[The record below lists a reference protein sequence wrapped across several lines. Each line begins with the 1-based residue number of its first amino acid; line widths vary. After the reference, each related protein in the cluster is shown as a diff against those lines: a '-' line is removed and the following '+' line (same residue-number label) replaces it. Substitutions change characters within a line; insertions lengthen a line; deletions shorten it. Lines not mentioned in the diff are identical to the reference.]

1 MTIFVSLYRMNIQ
14 QTIMKKTAI
23 ILSAALLAGLAL
35 TGCNNAAVNAPEQAK
50 SDSTAV
56 AGSIVFFNIDKVVE
70 NYDMANDL
78 RSVVETKVNGI
89 QAEIDRR
96 GNKLQKDLNDFQNKL
111 NKGLLLRSDAE
122 ERQIKLQQQQNEYQ
136 QYAMAKQQEMQEELQ
151 VMNNQIG
158 NAIYE
163 FVQAYNAKKQYA
175 LILTTTGDILPMPV
189 VTGSPALDITDEI
202 LEGLNA
208 EYVKTKAEEKEQ

>member
-1 MTIFVSLYRMNIQ
+1 
-14 QTIMKKTAI
+14 MKKTAI

-56 AGSIVFFNIDKVVE
+56 AGSIVFFNIDKIME

-96 GNKLQKDLNDFQNKL
+96 GNKLQKDANDFQNKMD
-111 NKGLLLRSDAE
+111 KGLLTSSVANV
-122 ERQIKLQQQQNEYQ
+122 QYQNLQQQQNDYQ
-136 QYAMAKQQEMQEELQ
+136 QYVVRKQQEMQEEQ
-151 VMNNQIG
+151 SVMLNQIMD
-158 NAIYE
+158 AISEYVKE
-163 FVQAYNAKKQYA
+163 YNATKQYA
-175 LILTTTGDILPMPV
+175 LILTTSGDLLSTPV
-189 VTGSPALDITDEI
+189 VVGSSALDVTDEI

-208 EYVKTKAEEKEQ
+208 AYVKTKAAETK

>member
-1 MTIFVSLYRMNIQ
+1 
-14 QTIMKKTAI
+14 MKKIAS
-23 ILSAALLAGLAL
+23 ILSAALVAGLFL
-35 TGCNNAAVNAPEQAK
+35 SGCNNATPTAAPDTQA
-50 SDSTAV
+50 DTTAA

-96 GNKLQKDLNDFQNKL
+96 GNKLQKDANDFQNKMD
-111 NKGLLLRSDAE
+111 KGLLTSSVANA
-122 ERQIKLQQQQNEYQ
+122 QYQKLQQQQNDYQ
-136 QYAMAKQQEMQEELQ
+136 QYVVRKQQEMQEELQ

-163 FVQAYNAKKQYA
+163 FVQAYNQEKQYA
-175 LILTTTGDILPMPV
+175 LILATTGDILPMPV
-189 VTGSPALDITDEI
+189 VTGSPALDITDDI
-202 LEGLNA
+202 LAGLNA
-208 EYVKTKAEEKEQ
+208 AYVKTKEAETK